1 MLFLD
6 IADFTAISERFRPN
20 LLVDTLN
27 DYLGV
32 FTDIV
37 IKWNGMVDKYMGDAV
52 MAVWG
57 VPLAQE
63 DHAQLA
69 CGAAL
74 EMSEAV
80 RAMAKK
86 NGQIESLKL
95 RIRIGINSGKM
106 IAGNVGAK
114 SFFNYTVLGKNVNIA
129 SRLEGVNKVYR
140 TVITIGQATAEL
152 VKDDFVLRELDFIRV
167 KGMDQPLW
175 IYELQSNR
183 KSPDTSQTRINQLFS
198 SGRDLY
204 QAGNW
209 AAAREYFEK
218 GLALD
223 KNEGPCR
230 AYVARCL
237 SFEEHPPGP
246 TWDGIYTVKDK

>member
-1 MLFLD
+1 
-6 IADFTAISERFRPN
+6 
-20 LLVDTLN
+20 
-27 DYLGV
+27 
-32 FTDIV
+32 
-37 IKWNGMVDKYMGDAV
+37 
-52 MAVWG
+52 
-57 VPLAQE
+57 
-63 DHAQLA
+63 
-69 CGAAL
+69 
-74 EMSEAV
+74 
-80 RAMAKK
+80 
-86 NGQIESLKL
+86 
-95 RIRIGINSGKM
+95 M

-129 SRLEGVNKVYR
+129 SRLEGVNKIYR
-140 TVITIGQATAEL
+140 TVVTVGQATAEL
-152 VKDDFVLRELDFIRV
+152 VKDDFVLRELDIIRV
-167 KGMDQPLW
+167 KGIDQPLR
-175 IYELQSNR
+175 IYELQSR
-183 KSPDTSQTRINQLFS
+183 GKSLETSQGRINQLFS